1 MYTMTRL
8 SSVRL
13 SRSYW
18 SFLGMSLLLMSLTV
32 SLTLGQFPRK
42 CAEKD
47 SISSRRC
54 CPIGFDGS
62 PCNAVSGRGQCDKL
76 KTSKRYRF
84 GHFRRCC
91 AYNPFP
97 PPRRNLKFGME
108 SHSIRFLCGGGDFG
122 ERWSNPWVFHIIKK

>member
-97 PPRRNLKFGME
+97 PPKKKLEIWYGKSQYSFSLRGG
-108 SHSIRFLCGGGDFG
+108 RFWGKVVQSVGI
-122 ERWSNPWVFHIIKK
+122 PHH